1 MPTGPVPYA
10 DLREL
15 LRRERILEEDPGTAE
30 LIRRL
35 QRVKRAGEFSRAQFL
50 EMCRWKSARAI
61 RHYRRVSAARVRAV
75 SRAVLATRSERRR
88 VELLTSLRGVGIPMA
103 SAVLTLID
111 PRRYGVLDIRVWQ
124 LLFAIRSVRQNP
136 GGRGFTLE
144 HWERYLRALR
154 EHARRLGVSVRA
166 VEWTLFHHHRAV
178 QAGRLYDPVAPPR
191 PVRAS
196 AQAPRSPVARSGRP
210 TQKR

>member
-15 LRRERILEEDPGTAE
+15 LRRERIPEEDPGTAE

-61 RHYRRVSAARVRAV
+61 RHYRRVSAARVRVV

-88 VELLTSLRGVGIPMA
+88 MELLTSLDGVGIPMV

-124 LLFAIRSVRQNP
+124 LLFAMRSVRQNP
-136 GGRGFTLE
+136 RGRGFSLE

-154 EHARRLGVSVRA
+154 GHARRLGVSVRA
-166 VEWTLFHHHRAV
+166 VEWTLFHAHRGV
-178 QAGRLYDPVAPPR
+178 QEGRLYDAVAAPR
-191 PVRAS
+191 FVLARL
-196 AQAPRSPVARSGRP
+196 QAPARPAPRSGRP
-210 TQKR
+210 TQTR